1 MLSVIATLLPH
12 PFQNIAMYFSLEDQ
26 QPQQQLTFKTL
37 ETVSRAYSPSK
48 MIILSYLPSRNC
60 NKCFLGSLHNPSN
73 SGSHVFP
80 IIHLVMT
87 CLFLKCSKNVL
98 EHFLT
103 FVEFAGSVNFRKI
116 CLQNISELKDTYIVA
131 FIAKLLHCIFSK
143 LDVNCST
150 TVYNISH
157 AIFSLW

>member
-1 MLSVIATLLPH
+1 MLSSIAILLPH

-37 ETVSRAYSPSK
+37 ETVSQAYSPSK
-48 MIILSYLPSRNC
+48 TIILSYLPSRNC
-60 NKCFLGSLHNPSN
+60 HKCFFGSLHNPSN

-80 IIHLVMT
+80 IIYLLMT
-87 CLFLKCSKNVL
+87 LCSWNVL

-103 FVEFAGSVNFRKI
+103 FVELAGSVNFRKI
-116 CLQNISELKDTYIVA
+116 FLQNISELKDTYIVA

-143 LDVNCST
+143 LNDVNCST
-150 TVYNISH
+150 PVYNISH